1 MKLPR
6 VMLAGVSSGSGK
18 TTITCGLLRALQLRG
33 LRPRSFKC
41 GPDYIDPM
49 FHESVLQTPSRN
61 LDTFFTDG
69 DTTRYLFSK
78 HAAQADISVV
88 EGVMGYYDGLGG
100 ISTKASSYDVACTC
114 DTPVILVVDT
124 KGMSL
129 SVVAIIKGFL
139 SYKENHHIQG
149 VILNCLSPMLYTDM
163 KKQIEQCCNVQVLG
177 YLPVMKEITMHSRH
191 LGLLMPEEI
200 DALQETIT
208 LLAKQMEQTIDIDKL
223 IEIAG
228 NVSTLPFIQP
238 NIKTINSPVRIAIA
252 KDEAFCFYYQDN
264 LEVLTTMGAE
274 LVPFSP
280 IHDTCLPNDIQ
291 GVYLP
296 GGYPELYAKELSNNE
311 TMKTSIKS
319 EIDKGLPF
327 IAECGGFL
335 YLHTSLEGSDKEYY
349 DMVGIYK
356 GSAKN
361 IHKLT
366 RFGYVELN
374 VQKSGFF
381 LKEDGICKAHEFH
394 YYDSDCNGTDM
405 YAQKPNRKRGWEC
418 VHVSEVSY
426 AGFPHVYFYSNLML
440 PYRFLEACKR
450 YGEKRYEN

>member
-200 DALQETIT
+200 DSLQETIT

-228 NVSTLPFIQP
+228 NVSTLPFIHP
-238 NIKTINSPVRIAIA
+238 NIKTINSPLRIAIA

-264 LEVLTTMGAE
+264 LEVLTAMGAE

-280 IHDTCLPNDIQ
+280 LHDTSLPNDIQ

-311 TMKTSIKS
+311 TMRMSIKS